1 MKKNYKLFFIFIA
14 VFFIGLIFLN
24 PNEQR
29 SRKNAEKV
37 KFLKIGMKKE
47 QVLSL
52 MGIPNVKEI
61 SYLNNTDS
69 MYFYMPPIGFSEGI
83 YIHFDSTSHIK
94 SFIY

>member
-1 MKKNYKLFFIFIA
+1 
-14 VFFIGLIFLN
+14 
-24 PNEQR
+24 
-29 SRKNAEKV
+29 
-37 KFLKIGMKKE
+37 
-47 QVLSL
+47 
-52 MGIPNVKEI
+52 MGIPNDKEI